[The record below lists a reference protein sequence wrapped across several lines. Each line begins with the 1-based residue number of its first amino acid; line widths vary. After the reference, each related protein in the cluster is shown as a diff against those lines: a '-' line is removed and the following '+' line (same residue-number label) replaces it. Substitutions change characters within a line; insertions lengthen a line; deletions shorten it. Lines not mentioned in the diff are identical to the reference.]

1 MTAPVLLALLLLA
14 GVLGVS
20 GVAKLRD
27 RQAVEDMFVSLRV
40 PAVSP
45 ALGARV
51 LPYAEIVLAVALLLA
66 PGLLLVAAA
75 SLAVVVFA
83 GYLLVIARATTFDPR
98 PTCACFGSLGGHR
111 VDASTVV
118 RNALLVALAGFALG
132 GVLVADDRWVP
143 AALADLGADGV
154 AWLAVASAAVAIGW
168 LIGRGSGAGAPD
180 ELADYERAPIP
191 YGAVEDSEGV
201 TTTLRLLTA
210 DQARLLV
217 LLSLGC
223 GPCARVAESLDGW
236 ADDLDDL
243 LVVHPV
249 YAVAPVSGLP
259 ALPHRRETTLHD
271 PDGNVSRVF
280 GDLPTPSAVLLGAD
294 GLLAGGPVIGQPAI
308 ERMVDELREAAA
320 EARVGSFRP
329 SDEGSR

>member
-1 MTAPVLLALLLLA
+1 MLAL
-14 GVLGVS
+14 
-20 GVAKLRD
+20 
-27 RQAVEDMFVSLRV
+27 
-40 PAVSP
+40 
-45 ALGARV
+45 
-51 LPYAEIVLAVALLLA
+51 ALLLA
-66 PGLLLVAAA
+66 PGLLLVVAA
-75 SLAVVVFA
+75 SLTVAVFA
-83 GYLLVIARATTFDPR
+83 AYLVVIARATTFDPR

-132 GVLVADDRWVP
+132 GVLVADDRWLP
-143 AALADLGADGV
+143 AALADLGADDL
-154 AWLAVASAAVAIGW
+154 AWLAVAAAAVAIGW
-168 LIGRGSGAGAPD
+168 LVGRGSGSSDLRAPD
-180 ELADYERAPIP
+180 ELADYERSPIP

-201 TTTLRLLTA
+201 ATTLRLLTA
-210 DQARLLV
+210 DRARLLV

-259 ALPHRRETTLHD
+259 ELPHRRETTLHD
-271 PDGNVSRVF
+271 PDGNVARVF

-320 EARVGSFRP
+320 ESRVGSFRP

>member
-14 GVLGVS
+14 VVLGVS
-20 GVAKLRD
+20 GAAKLHD

-40 PAVSP
+40 PVVPP
-45 ALGARV
+45 APGARV
-51 LPYAEIVLAVALLLA
+51 LPYAELVLAAALLLA
-66 PGLLLVAAA
+66 PGVALVVA
-75 SLAVVVFA
+75 SALTLAVFTA
-83 GYLLVIARATTFDPR
+83 YLVLIARATRFDPR

-118 RNALLVALAGFALG
+118 RNGLLVALAAVALG
-132 GVLVADDRWVP
+132 GVLVADERWVP
-143 AALADLGADGV
+143 AALTDLGAEGL
-154 AWLAVASAAVAIGW
+154 AWVAVAAAAVAVGW
-168 LIGRGSGAGAPD
+168 LAGRGSGAADAGVPD
-180 ELADYERAPIP
+180 ELADYERTPIP

-201 TTTLRLLTA
+201 TTTLRHLTA
-210 DQARLLV
+210 DKARLLV

-259 ALPHRRETTLHD
+259 DLPHRRETTLHD
-271 PDGNVSRVF
+271 PEGNVARVF
-280 GDLPTPSAVLLGAD
+280 GDLPTPAAVLLGAD

-320 EARVGSFRP
+320 EARQAETTG
-329 SDEGSR
+329 